1 VFLKY
6 STLTGVVETPQARQP
21 VCLGEAAMH
30 ITTPAEIQS
39 VAWEGE
45 LVAPVIVHG
54 PGKMQR
60 PVVTIGRPEECVG
73 IKYQRCQRMG
83 QPLRVNG

>member
-1 VFLKY
+1 
-6 STLTGVVETPQARQP
+6 
-21 VCLGEAAMH
+21 MH

-60 PVVTIGRPEECVG
+60 PVVTIGRPEIWTVAEALESETGKKWVAPLG
-73 IKYQRCQRMG
+73 DAYRLPT
-83 QPLRVNG
+83 PLR